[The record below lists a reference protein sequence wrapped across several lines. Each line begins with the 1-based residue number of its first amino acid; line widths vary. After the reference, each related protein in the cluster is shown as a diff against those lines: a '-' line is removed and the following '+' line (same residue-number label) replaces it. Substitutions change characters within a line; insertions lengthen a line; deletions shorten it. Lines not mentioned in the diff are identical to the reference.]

1 MNSTRVA
8 ASSVRMRMGVGLLA
22 EDAGEEAAYAGYEK
36 GGESADGEGYPEG
49 ADGGYGGLAAC
60 LADVASAG

>member
-1 MNSTRVA
+1 
-8 ASSVRMRMGVGLLA
+8 MGVGLLA
-22 EDAGEEAAYAGYEK
+22 EDAGEEAAYAGYEE

-60 LADVASAG
+60 LTDVAAAG